1 MSEPEKTMPNKRR
14 YVIIIGAMKSGT
26 TTLFSLIA
34 QHPAIAPAKDK
45 EPGFFAFDEIW
56 SKGFAWF
63 DTLFDFDPDV
73 HRYRLE
79 ASTDYTKFP
88 FVTGVWERMTAD
100 PDVEVK
106 LLYIM
111 RDPLKRIESHAQ
123 HTQRQ
128 RREVG
133 RQDSERPDHSLD
145 AGPSPVSLMISS
157 YATQLSAYKTA
168 QEAGLVH
175 CLTLEELKTDPD
187 KAMQKVWL
195 FLELD
200 PPRNSLDHSP
210 QNVGA
215 TKTRVHPA
223 WAFLTRNAILLRLG
237 KSLVPDAARAWF
249 KGLFRQKVT
258 VSGRF
263 KLSEEERRA
272 LSLLL
277 AQDLSQLREEHG
289 IDTKRL
295 WGL

>member
-1 MSEPEKTMPNKRR
+1 MPNTRR

-26 TTLFSLIA
+26 TTLFNLIA
-34 QHPAIAPAKDK
+34 QHPAIAPAHDK
-45 EPGFFAFDEIW
+45 EPGFFAFEEVW

-63 DTLFDFDPDV
+63 DTLFEFDPAV

-79 ASTDYTKFP
+79 ASTDYTKVP
-88 FVTGVWERMTAD
+88 FVTGVWDRMTAD
-100 PDVEVK
+100 PNVEVK

-128 RREVG
+128 RREIG
-133 RQDSERPDHSLD
+133 RQDSPRPDHSLD

-157 YATQLSAYKTA
+157 YATQLAAYQTA
-168 QEAGLVH
+168 QEAGVLQ

-187 KAMQKVWL
+187 ATMAKVWQ
-195 FLELD
+195 FLDLD
-200 PPRNSLDHSP
+200 PPQAALDHSP

-215 TKTRVHPA
+215 TKTRLHPA
-223 WAFLTRNAILLRLG
+223 WAFLTRNAVVLRLG
-237 KSLVPDAARAWF
+237 KSLVPGGARDWF
-249 KGLFRQKVT
+249 KGLFRQKVA

-263 KLSEEERRA
+263 KLSDEERQA
-272 LSLLL
+272 LSTLL
-277 AQDLSQLREEHG
+277 AHDLAQLRDAHG
-289 IDTKRL
+289 IDTKKL